1 MKRKLVAL
9 ICAFAMV
16 IALPASAW
24 AAGSPSKATSNTGYS
39 DEGTSLVVSGK
50 ALSSNYRLIVRPV
63 NFMAFDYNL
72 TSAMFVVGNFEM
84 YDEPEGST
92 DGTYTFTFGGL
103 SQYNG
108 ATVTIL
114 IKYKDGTTEVKTAK
128 VSNGTVTITADGLG
142 WATIVVDGDTV
153 VGGATGAASAST
165 DASATSP
172 QTDVDLSGV
181 AGATALCA
189 AAATGVGIA
198 LRKKTVR

>member
-1 MKRKLVAL
+1 MKHRIIAL
-9 ICAFAMV
+9 ICAFAM
-16 IALPASAW
+16 ITALPAMAW
-24 AAGSPSKATSNTGYS
+24 AAGSPSKATSDTAYS
-39 DEGTSLVVSGK
+39 DQGTSLIVSGK
-50 ALSSNYRLIVRPV
+50 ALSSNYRLVVRPI
-63 NFMAFDYNL
+63 NFMAFNYDL
-72 TSAMFVVGNFEM
+72 SASMLVVGNFEM

-128 VSNGTVTITADGLG
+128 VSNGTVTITAEGLG
-142 WATIVVDGDTV
+142 WATIVVDTDTV
-153 VGGATGAASAST
+153 TGAGAAST

-181 AGATALCA
+181 AGATAACA
-189 AAATGVGIA
+189 VAATGVGIA
-198 LRKKTVR
+198 LRKKSTE